1 MKNQEKSGNGSV
13 KESGG
18 TSSSP
23 KLSGGGTSASSKS
36 GKGTSSAQ
44 KLGSRIIPASRST
57 KNGGK

>member
-1 MKNQEKSGNGSV
+1 MLRNIISAIL
-13 KESGG
+13 
-18 TSSSP
+18 P
-23 KLSGGGTSASSKS
+23 KAFAEVSGGGTSASSKS